1 MTEALLQFQ
10 DVHFRY
16 HQDGKEVMVDVSLVI
31 EQGSV
36 AAILGPNGAGKTTLL
51 KLALGRL
58 QPQMGN
64 IILSDRPLKHYS
76 RRELGRW
83 VGLVPQKE
91 HLPYEYSL
99 LEYVV
104 LGRAPYIKPLEM
116 PGKEDCEAAM
126 ESLEMVGLAK
136 YKSRSVTRLSGGE
149 QQMVL
154 IARALA
160 QKPKLL
166 LLDEPTAHLD
176 LYNKYKLLELLRKL
190 IEQGVTILFTT
201 HEPEMA
207 SILATD
213 LILINRGRILY
224 SGKLEDILTNERLS
238 ETYQIPVRVVKVDG
252 RKVVIWD

>member
-1 MTEALLQFQ
+1 
-10 DVHFRY
+10 
-16 HQDGKEVMVDVSLVI
+16 
-31 EQGSV
+31 
-36 AAILGPNGAGKTTLL
+36 
-51 KLALGRL
+51 
-58 QPQMGN
+58 
-64 IILSDRPLKHYS
+64 
-76 RRELGRW
+76 
-83 VGLVPQKE
+83 
-91 HLPYEYSL
+91 
-99 LEYVV
+99 
-104 LGRAPYIKPLEM
+104 M